1 MRSRKQPIFY
11 HKDESTPSYI
21 MQDLGMGSYLCK
33 PLLGDGMAFIAKAEH
48 MDIRKHYSE
57 GLMAYIRKVGG
68 VPARK
73 IIKAHTGYSLPW
85 ICRALKAADREI
97 KLLKN

>member
-1 MRSRKQPIFY
+1 MRSRKQPVFY

-33 PLLGDGMAFIAKAEH
+33 PLLGGDAFIAKAEH
-48 MDIRKHYSE
+48 MDIRKNYSE
-57 GLMAYIRKVGG
+57 GLMNYIRKVGG

-73 IIKAHTGYSLPW
+73 IIKAHTGYSLSW
-85 ICRALKAADREI
+85 ICLALKAADREI
-97 KLLKN
+97 KALNK